1 MMIQTKPSRASVL
14 RGSTILDRYTL
25 REFFWPFIFCVI
37 GFTVILLSGVLFEL
51 IDLFLVKKD
60 SINTVSRMLI
70 YYLPG
75 IVVMTLPV
83 AALFSTLLG
92 LGRLNQDSE
101 MIIMCSSGLPY
112 WRIMIPV
119 VIAGLIISGVTYV
132 LNEEIVPWTNHE
144 FQKLFRELF
153 YQEDSPLI
161 EENIFFLGGENR
173 YFYINEV
180 NKQKHEF
187 KNILVYE
194 TQSNQFPRLIT
205 AAAGTYRDNHWY
217 LEDGLI
223 QNLDEDG
230 YVSYQTR
237 FETMQIITPDSSDL
251 YFGNQKTSDEMSR
264 KELKEHIERFQR
276 SGLKVLSFV
285 VDYHLKLALPMASFI
300 FVLFAAPLSLF
311 SKSSKSF
318 GIAVS
323 LVVTLL
329 YYVATPVCRSL
340 AVNEV
345 IPPLAAAWLTN
356 SIFAIAGIVLLIRA
370 DRLH

>member
-1 MMIQTKPSRASVL
+1 MIQTKQYRALTL
-14 RGSTILDRYTL
+14 RGSAILDRYTL
-25 REFFWPFIFCVI
+25 REFFWPFVFCVI

-51 IDLFLVKKD
+51 IDLFLVKKVP
-60 SINTVSRMLI
+60 IRTVTRMLI

-83 AALFSTLLG
+83 AALFSTLLS

-101 MIIMCSSGLPY
+101 MIVMRSSGLPY

-119 VIAGLIISGVTYV
+119 VAAALLISGATYL
-132 LNEEIVPWTNHE
+132 LNEEVVPWTNHE
-144 FQKLFRELF
+144 FQKLFRELI

-161 EENIFFLGGENR
+161 EENVFFLGGENR

-180 NKQKHEF
+180 NKQHRILR
-187 KNILVYE
+187 NILVYE
-194 TQSNQFPRLIT
+194 TEPDGFPRLIT
-205 AAAGTYRDNHWY
+205 ANSGTYRDNFWY
-217 LEDGLI
+217 LEDGLV

-237 FETMQIITPDSSDL
+237 FETMQIVTPDSSDL

-264 KELKEHIERFQR
+264 KELKEHIDRFQR

-340 AVNEV
+340 AINEV

-356 SIFAIAGIVLLIRA
+356 SIFALTGIVLLIRA

>member
-1 MMIQTKPSRASVL
+1 MIQTKAYRTVVL
-14 RGSTILDRYTL
+14 RGSSILDRYTL
-25 REFFWPFIFCVI
+25 REFFWPFVFCVV

-51 IDLFLVKKD
+51 IDLFLVKRVAIK
-60 SINTVSRMLI
+60 IVIRMLV
-70 YYLPG
+70 YYIPG

-83 AALFSTLLG
+83 AALFSTLLS
-92 LGRLNQDSE
+92 LGRMNEDSE

-132 LNEEIVPWTNHE
+132 LNEEVVPWTNHE
-144 FQKLFRELF
+144 FQKLFRELV
-153 YQEDSPLI
+153 YQEDAPLI

-180 NKQKHEF
+180 NKQLRQL
-187 KNILVYE
+187 KNVLVYE
-194 TQSNQFPRLIT
+194 TGPDQFPRMIT
-205 AAAGTYRDNHWY
+205 ATSGTYRDHLWILY
-217 LEDGLI
+217 DGI
-223 QNLDEDG
+223 VQNFDEDG

-237 FETMQIITPDSSDL
+237 FETMQITTPDASDL

-264 KELKEHIERFQR
+264 KELKEHIDRFQR

-323 LVVTLL
+323 LIVTVM

-340 AVNEV
+340 AINEV
-345 IPPLAAAWLTN
+345 FHPLFAAWLTN
-356 SIFAIAGIVLLIRA
+356 GVFAITGVVLLIRA